1 MNRLVI
7 IGASGHGKVVADT
20 ALKCG
25 YQNIIF
31 LDDNAEGEL
40 LGFPIVGRV
49 PEAMTLNDGDTDF
62 IIAIGNNIT
71 RKMIAEKYDLNWV
84 TLIHPAA
91 VIGSDV
97 QIGAGT
103 VVMAMAVIQPDAV
116 VGEHCIINTHSVV
129 EHDNHIDNFV
139 HICPRAAL
147 AGTVHVGE
155 CTQIG
160 IGATIRNNISICDNC
175 VIGAGAV
182 VVKGIEESGTYI
194 GVPVKRLEQ

>member
-40 LGFPIVGRV
+40 LGFPIVGRI

-71 RKMIAEKYDLNWV
+71 RKMIAEKYDLNWA